1 MKKSIY
7 QVKDY
12 YHIML
17 TMLVLCVVFLLPETA
32 SAITAPAVGDFAY
45 DIYDIAVNDILKGPI
60 GFVGG
65 LATIVVGAVL
75 AVKQNFVGA
84 IPCILGGAAIIKGD
98 TIVTSLGML
107 I

>member
-1 MKKSIY
+1 MNTSRTT
-7 QVKDY
+7 KDY
-12 YHIML
+12 YTIMIAIL
-17 TMLVLCVVFLLPETA
+17 AINVMWLFPETA
-32 SAITAPAVGDFAY
+32 SAITAPSVGDFGY

-65 LATIVVGAVL
+65 LATIVIGAVF
-75 AVKQNFVGA
+75 AVKQQFMGA
-84 IPCILGGAAIIKGD
+84 ILCILGGAAIIKGD

>member
-1 MKKSIY
+1 MNANRTI
-7 QVKDY
+7 KDY
-12 YHIML
+12 YTIML
-17 TMLVLCVVFLLPETA
+17 AILAINIMWLFPETA
-32 SAITAPAVGDFAY
+32 NAITAPAVGDFGY

-65 LATIVVGAVL
+65 LATIVVGAVF
-75 AVKQNFVGA
+75 AVKQQFMGA